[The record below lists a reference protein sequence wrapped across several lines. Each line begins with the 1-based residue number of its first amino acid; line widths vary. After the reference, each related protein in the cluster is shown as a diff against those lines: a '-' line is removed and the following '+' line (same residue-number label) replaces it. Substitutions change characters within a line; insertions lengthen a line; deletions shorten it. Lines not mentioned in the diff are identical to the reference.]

1 MFKQDLL
8 VLIGSS
14 ILGLEIK
21 GDLLGRDEPPSTPQF
36 PVCLYSLATH
46 LSSAHPV
53 SSHPA
58 QAPNIA
64 SSRRLCC
71 KNVSHHIAA
80 AHSQSSDCETE
91 PGGGGRGWKT
101 GTALLNYF
109 STEELST
116 ACALDGCTQAAEMQ
130 VLRTALNPY
139 PGKRAARHRGT

>member
-8 VLIGSS
+8 VLIGGS
-14 ILGLEIK
+14 ILSLEMK
-21 GDLLGRDEPPSTPQF
+21 GDLLGRDEPLSTPQF
-36 PVCLYSLATH
+36 LSAPALATQ
-46 LSSAHPV
+46 LSPAPPA

-91 PGGGGRGWKT
+91 PGGGGRGWRT
-101 GTALLNYF
+101 GTALLSDF
-109 STEELST
+109 SKEELST
-116 ACALDGCTQAAEMQ
+116 ASALDGWARAADLQ
-130 VLRTALNPY
+130 VPRTALNP
-139 PGKRAARHRGT
+139 